1 MAKRVMDDTLKA
13 KLAKGRTDAKEMRV
27 LAPKLLEEYGA
38 ILLSW
43 KLSKAISAA
52 DREAITA
59 AIRKADVSLLNED
72 IKQMQSQLEA
82 KMAAKESLAKR

>member
-38 ILLSW
+38 LLLSW
-43 KLSKAISAA
+43 KFWKVLSAT